1 MKDIFNIDSDDKI
14 NEYINFIYSFD
25 GTDFFRRAVTK
36 CDIDVLDIIT
46 ESGNVSNDKLLE
58 SYLKA
63 KRRFYTSKFHNSF
76 YSHWYNK
83 DIFPLADRILLYL
96 LGMDFFLNARFGV
109 RYTPSLDG
117 KHKRMFLEIEG
128 ITKHITLCNSNEYR
142 KKLYL
147 PSIFNKPDINLA
159 FASDLLV
166 INWINFK
173 LLEIERPD
181 EVENNTTDTNTKP
194 KFDISIRGK
203 RSDIGTFNIKKYPSE
218 YSKPK
223 TDLQRN
229 TVIYLFRLLQ
239 RSNLITSD
247 IDNKDLGMIVEIL
260 TGLSANKIA
269 QYYSDKDTFL
279 NTSEEEKEKL
289 KNRLKLCLEKLENNK
304 I

>member
-1 MKDIFNIDSDDKI
+1 MKNIFYFDSDEKI
-14 NEYINFIYSFD
+14 NEYINFIYSFN
-25 GTDFFRRAVTK
+25 GTDFFRRAIAK
-36 CDIDVLDIIT
+36 ADIDILDIIT
-46 ESGNVSNDKLLE
+46 ESGTVTNDKLLD
-58 SYLKA
+58 SYLKS
-63 KRRFYTSKFHNSF
+63 KKRFYTSKFHNSF

-83 DIFPLADRILLYL
+83 NIFPIADRIVIYL
-96 LGMDFFLNARFGV
+96 FGMDFFLNARFGV
-109 RYTPSLDG
+109 LYAPSLDG
-117 KHKRMFLEIEG
+117 KHKRMFLEIES

-166 INWINFK
+166 INWINSK
-173 LLEIERPD
+173 LHEIENTD
-181 EVENNTTDTNTKP
+181 EVENNTTDTSTKP
-194 KFDISIRGK
+194 KFDISILRK
-203 RSDIGTFNIKKYPSE
+203 RTDSNTFNIKKYPTE

-279 NTSEEEKEKL
+279 NISKEEKEKL
-289 KNRLKLCLEKLENNK
+289 KNRLKLCLENLENNK